1 MEATQLKNK
10 IKYLKENKTDIDDIK
25 EYIKNKSILKKQQRF
40 KSECRNVFTEE
51 FNKIVLSANDDK
63 KMQSIG
69 SIETCICNKQK
80 FSRW

>member
-1 MEATQLKNK
+1 MEATQLENK
-10 IKYLKENKTDIDDIK
+10 IRYLKENKTDIDDIK

-80 FSRW
+80 FSR